1 MASSCDV
8 VVKPAG
14 RARKKKDVKEV
25 KEEIVTKVN
34 DEIAAGEV
42 KAADELPF
50 AEEAFGDEE
59 IIERP
64 KNDFRFSER
73 KGREEKKTR
82 RRKE

>member
-1 MASSCDV
+1 MNDGREYSEMLKTMASSCDV

-64 KNDFRFSER
+64 KKRFSFF
-73 KGREEKKTR
+73 
-82 RRKE
+82 